1 VVRPSFPPLLEIRSG
16 EGRAFSLSFLVLA
29 LIIGAH
35 TLVETARDTLF
46 LSRLPP
52 ERLAFVYVAVAVGTL
67 LLTPLSR
74 RLVEW
79 VGARNALVL
88 TLIGSAFGIAWFRLR
103 PPSTVGV
110 FALYVFGGLVIT
122 LLVAEFWIV
131 ASMLFTAAQGRRLFG
146 PLAAGGVLGAV
157 VGGLLST
164 LALLEHGVES
174 LLVFAS
180 IGFVLAA
187 LVATFFDVE
196 EDGTS
201 DATVAAAVLPDDVE
215 ELPREPLTRKIALM
229 VALSTAL
236 SVVVDYVFKASAVGS
251 YPSAEL
257 GDFFARYYL
266 ALNAIT
272 LALQVLLTGPLVG
285 RLGVLGVSLF
295 SPGLLVLGAL
305 AATLTGVPLSSAI
318 TLRGLDGGLRNSVQR
333 VALELLWAPI
343 EPRRKASAKAVVDGV
358 VARGAQATAALG
370 LVLLTSS
377 AEAGL
382 PTLTF
387 ICALLAALWLAASLR
402 VHKPYLELFRKA
414 LGRGDLD
421 GASQIR
427 ELDLTAVEAL
437 LEALARPESDDV
449 IAAMNLLA
457 ERGRDRL
464 IPALILYHDDE
475 RVLRRAL
482 ALFAESERQD
492 WFALGERLLQH
503 RSEEVRLAALRALAL
518 ADARPA
524 LERAAQHADI
534 EVQTRAALHL
544 AQLSG
549 KPLRADPRVQR
560 ALGPDAGVALRLALI
575 EAMGAHPSPEAISLL
590 LELAGDPAL
599 TSAVTAALASSADA
613 SAIDFLIERLGT
625 RKDRVFAQ
633 RGLVH
638 IGAPA
643 QAAVE
648 ARLANVGEERRVLLH
663 LPLTLA
669 KFENAAAVQVLLG
682 VLRSDHHSGFIRY
695 KALRGLSEIA
705 RRTKL
710 KIDPGPIH
718 AELVRNAMEYL
729 RLLGMALSLR
739 GEPGTRERTSLSLV
753 LGLVEDKLAQARERL
768 ERLVQIAQR
777 TDDVPG
783 VFRALGSSDRH
794 ERARAAE
801 YLDALARGWD
811 GRRRGLTLLP
821 GLTLDTGTG
830 AGQRRQRLPGRL
842 AQLLG
847 LVFAEASDQERVRAA
862 LPYVG
867 EPPASTEQALTRLL
881 DLGDPLLAAF
891 ARHAR
896 LALPQVARE
905 PATTVLPGRVL
916 EPGVT

>member
-1 VVRPSFPPLLEIRSG
+1 VVRSSFPPLLEIRSG
-16 EGRAFSLSFLVLA
+16 EGRAFGLSFAVLG

-88 TLIGSAFGIAWFRLR
+88 TLLGSAFGIGWFRLR
-103 PPSTVGV
+103 PPSTSGV
-110 FALYVFGGLVIT
+110 FGLYVFGGLVIT
-122 LLVAEFWIV
+122 LLVAQFWIV

-157 VGGLLST
+157 SGALVSTVALLS
-164 LALLEHGVES
+164 HGVES
-174 LLVFAS
+174 LLVLAS
-180 IGFVLAA
+180 IGFMLAA
-187 LVATFFDVE
+187 LVATFFDL
-196 EDGTS
+196 EDDGA
-201 DATVAAAVLPDDVE
+201 DATVAVSVLPNDVKE
-215 ELPREPLTRKIALM
+215 VPRDPLTRKIALM

-236 SVVVDYVFKASAVGS
+236 SVVVDYVFKASAVGA

-257 GDFFARYYL
+257 GGFFARYYL

-272 LALQVLLTGPLVG
+272 LVLQVFLTGPLVA

-305 AATLTGVPLSSAI
+305 AATLTGVPLVSAI

-343 EPRRKASAKAVVDGV
+343 ERQQKASVKALVDGV

-370 LVLLTSS
+370 LVLLTTS

-387 ICALLAALWLAASLR
+387 ICALLAALWLTASLR

-414 LGRGDLD
+414 LGRGDLERE
-421 GASQIR
+421 GQTR

-437 LEALARPESDDV
+437 LEALARPDPDDV

-482 ALFAESERQD
+482 ELFADSERQD

-503 RSEEVRLAALRALAL
+503 RSDEVRLAVVRALAL
-518 ADARPA
+518 AHVRPA
-524 LERAAQHADI
+524 LERAAQHTDL
-534 EVQTRAALHL
+534 EVQARAALHL

-549 KPLRADPRVQR
+549 QPLRADPRVQR
-560 ALGPDAGVALRLALI
+560 ALAPDASVALRLALI

-590 LELAGDPAL
+590 LELASDPAL
-599 TSAVTAALASSADA
+599 TSAVTAALAGSADS

-625 RKDRVFAQ
+625 RKDRAFAQ

-643 QAAVE
+643 QAAIE
-648 ARLANVGEERRVLLH
+648 ARLDNVGEERRVLLH

-669 KFENAAAVQVLLG
+669 RFENAAAVQVLLG
-682 VLRSDHHSGFIRY
+682 LLRSEHHSGFIRY

-705 RRTKL
+705 LRTTL

-718 AELVRNAMEYL
+718 AEIVRNALEYL
-729 RLLGMALSLR
+729 RLLGMALPLR
-739 GEPGTRERTSLSLV
+739 DEPGTRERTSLSLV
-753 LGLVEDKLAQARERL
+753 LGLVEDKLAQALERL

-801 YLDALARGWD
+801 YLDALARGWE
-811 GRRRGLTLLP
+811 GRRQARLAVLP
-821 GLTLDTGTG
+821 GLALDTR
-830 AGQRRQRLPGRL
+830 AAADRRRSQLPGRL
-842 AQLLG
+842 AQVLG
-847 LVFAEASDQERVRAA
+847 LVFAEASDPERVRASVA
-862 LPYVG
+862 YVG
-867 EPPASTEQALTRLL
+867 EPPASTEEALTRLL

-896 LALPQVARE
+896 LALPQIARE
-905 PATTVLPGRVL
+905 PATVLPSGVL